1 MICSKYIFFI
11 AAILSYVILNI
22 LIVLIFFTF
31 NKTNSINSGNFFS
44 TDLYRSAAKSNVSV
58 EIWGKASISLY
69 LWEHILGGSLKVQ
82 NNGMIRTGSLMIGG
96 MTLNFKYG
104 PWFIQST
111 VPADVQHLILVLNGR
126 SKEKIIFAKQWLD
139 YLPYYN
145 QLKTLI
151 VVLLGNEQCDNNWI
165 MKYMKSNSGKID
177 VLFTTYDSPQVDD
190 KQIYQWPLG
199 VAVYRG
205 FRNFPIEDINVKDKR
220 RYLCNFVGTIYKN
233 SSRTKLRRIVESATT
248 NRRCPVIGR
257 KNWIPKETVNSLNQY
272 KKTLEE
278 SDLTLCPVGQNAECY
293 RIYEALSVGS
303 MPIIEDQTTPGSCD
317 KNAFRLLKK
326 YNPPFLFIKDW
337 GQLPEIIRS
346 EMALPQSV
354 KKRRRLHILKWYK
367 EFKESMKDSLINVLK
382 STIFGT

>member
-1 MICSKYIFFI
+1 MMCSRYVFLI

-22 LIVLIFFTF
+22 LIVLVFSTI
-31 NKTNSINSGNFFS
+31 NKTNLIRSGNFIS
-44 TDLYRSAAKSNVSV
+44 SDRYPSAGKSNITV
-58 EIWGKASISLY
+58 EIWGKASISLF
-69 LWEHILGGSLKVQ
+69 LWEHILGGTLKVQ
-82 NNGMIRTGSLMIGG
+82 NNGMIRTGSLRMGS

-111 VPADVQHLILVLNGR
+111 VPTDVQHLILVLNGR
-126 SKEKIIFAKQWLD
+126 SEEKIVFAKHWLD
-139 YLPYYN
+139 YLPNYSR
-145 QLKTLI
+145 LKTLI
-151 VVLLGNEQCDNNWI
+151 VILLGNEQCDNNWI

-177 VLFTTYDSPQVDD
+177 VLFTTYDSPLVDD
-190 KQIYQWPLG
+190 KEFYQWPLG

-233 SSRTKLRRIVESATT
+233 SSRSKLRRIVDSATT
-248 NRRCPVIGR
+248 NKRCPIIGR
-257 KNWIPKETVNSLNQY
+257 KTWLPKETQNSLDQY
-272 KKTLEE
+272 KRTLEE

-303 MPIIEDQTTPGSCD
+303 MPIIEDQTTLGSCD

-346 EMALPQSV
+346 EMALPQSA
-354 KKRRRLHILKWYK
+354 KKRRRSHILKWYK

-382 STIFGT
+382 SKMSGT